1 MNEEEIDKNEIAK
14 EFELIFKGNQAILCI
29 SSEFNE
35 DPMLYGVYIIAG
47 RIYSKQRLIM
57 NASFSELQQ
66 IAEDLENLLASMR
79 LIIINIT
86 HRFYKKEKPT
96 VVSIA
101 YGLFEIIQEI
111 YFSNKQLC
119 ELLEPYKTP
128 FWEYKVIV
136 VKKKLSPIA
145 KGVKAWTSEREG
157 S

>member
-1 MNEEEIDKNEIAK
+1 MKQKINEEEIDENEVSK

-86 HRFYKKEKPT
+86 HRFYEKDKPV

-101 YGLFEIIQEI
+101 YGLFEIIQELQSSI
-111 YFSNKQLC
+111 NQLC
-119 ELLEPYKTP
+119 EILEPYKTP
-128 FWEYKVIV
+128 F
-136 VKKKLSPIA
+136 
-145 KGVKAWTSEREG
+145 
-157 S
+157 

>member
-1 MNEEEIDKNEIAK
+1 MAGTDGESGMASIKRKLKMHEEEIDRNELLE
-14 EFELIFKGNQAILCI
+14 EFKLIFKAILSI

-47 RIYSKQRLIM
+47 RIHSKQRLIM

-119 ELLEPYKTP
+119 EILEPYKTP
-128 FWEYKVIV
+128 F
-136 VKKKLSPIA
+136 
-145 KGVKAWTSEREG
+145 
-157 S
+157 

>member
-1 MNEEEIDKNEIAK
+1 MAGADGESGMASIKRKLKMHEEEIDRNELLE
-14 EFELIFKGNQAILCI
+14 EFKLIFKGNQALLCI

-96 VVSIA
+96 VISIA

-119 ELLEPYKTP
+119 EILEPYKTP
-128 FWEYKVIV
+128 F
-136 VKKKLSPIA
+136 
-145 KGVKAWTSEREG
+145 
-157 S
+157 

>member
-1 MNEEEIDKNEIAK
+1 MHKKFFTRNICKKLNKIK
-14 EFELIFKGNQAILCI
+14 KFFKT
-29 SSEFNE
+29 
-35 DPMLYGVYIIAG
+35 
-47 RIYSKQRLIM
+47 
-57 NASFSELQQ
+57 

-119 ELLEPYKTP
+119 EILEPYKTP
-128 FWEYKVIV
+128 F
-136 VKKKLSPIA
+136 
-145 KGVKAWTSEREG
+145 
-157 S
+157 